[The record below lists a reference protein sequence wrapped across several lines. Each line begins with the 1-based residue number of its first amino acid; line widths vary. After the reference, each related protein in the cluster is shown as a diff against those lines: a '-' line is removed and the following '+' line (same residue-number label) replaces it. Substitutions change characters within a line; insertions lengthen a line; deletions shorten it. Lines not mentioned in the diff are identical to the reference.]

1 MDYIKRIKKLKYLIA
16 FAIFFGITIFVLR
29 GPHVSNALK
38 KVILPELES
47 ATGRSVIARK
57 IYINIFPLFVE
68 IKGLKVFDENG
79 EKILLAKRVKGYIDL
94 AGFFS
99 RKIQIRRL
107 VIKDH
112 EITTGREQISG
123 IIENV
128 RNYIDKERVTALKVK
143 ILSVETQNGDVSF
156 YDEDTESLSEITGL
170 KGELILGKTQR
181 IRASAEKIKVKKKGW
196 PEFTGDA
203 DLNLTLQDDV
213 IRINRFVIGSSGSK
227 ITGSGEYSEDKGNL
241 RADIELFVKTVKE
254 MFGLD
259 SSGDGKIN
267 AEGDINYADKEISV
281 DLKLAGKFYIQTLM
295 ELLEVEERVEGLVD
309 VKGEIK
315 GPLKNIKGKGTASLY
330 KGNLFDVDVDSLT
343 CNVSYADGTMRFS
356 DGDGRLYNGYAK
368 VSASISLPVVN
379 FFTIDIEFANT
390 DSKPVFK
397 LIGWDPGIQPG
408 KVKGILK
415 TSGAEFNPEG
425 WFEYKSAE
433 NGKDVLGRVRDIT
446 GKYDLKGSLLS
457 LADLKINTG
466 KSEMTADGLADI
478 DKKTLNFEGY
488 VKTGDIN
495 DICFPYYE
503 KLKGTG
509 EFTGKIKG
517 SFEEPLISGSIKLY
531 NPVIEGYEA
540 DILDADVTYK
550 RDHLYIRDLLV
561 KGKDEAHKLKGNI
574 YFKNAKELFD
584 LSAPEYKLNVSL
596 DNADLE
602 RFAKVFYPEFTGT
615 GRLKSELKITGTG
628 EHPEVNGDAVV
639 EKANVYR
646 VPFDSA
652 SFGFRYSERK
662 LYFANMKIKRG
673 RSLLNAD
680 ASINSK
686 GNFSYKADSDKLML
700 SDIVRRDMTGDAVF
714 SLKTEGYGTFENPT
728 IELNALMIGG
738 TMKGRSVGS
747 GVINASIKEK
757 EISLKATLIND
768 RINVTAKGR
777 LENEIPWDAKI
788 DIQTGRYDFLVNPFL
803 KDIPEDLILN
813 LNGTA
818 LLKGDK
824 KHIEGSSVIKHV
836 VLSMYGYSFSNE
848 EEIRLS
854 LNDRQ
859 LSMNRISMRSGSTSL
874 NISGSMAIGKQYDI
888 VLEGSSALSPFKSLS
903 SRIGVLKGD
912 VSLIL
917 SITGDWESPFING
930 GLNLSNGSIGLKD
943 YHYIISSLN
952 GYLYMDRNRIV
963 LQNLSG
969 KVGGGDIEI
978 SGILLLKKFSFKR
991 FYVES
996 KLSNITASVSND
1008 FNVNFGGNVLYKG
1021 TLESQMVSGDIKIN
1035 RARYKERVEW
1045 KSWLLQAKKTE
1056 KFKAE
1061 ISSFEKAELNV
1072 RVSGKDN
1079 IFIDNN
1085 VARATVSADMVL
1097 RGTIYRP
1104 VLLGRLETK
1113 DGTVYFRNN
1122 EFRIIRASADF
1133 ADPNRINPVMEIAS
1147 ETNVKGYKI
1156 KMNLEGQ
1163 MDHFNMSLSSSPPL
1177 KEIDIL
1183 SLLTIGQTGGEMK
1196 GKGLE
1201 GGIGAGEAT
1210 SFVTGKLQDV
1220 IEERLKSITGLDRF
1234 QVDPYISKTTGT
1246 VEPRVTVSKRLM
1258 GDKVF
1263 VTYTTTLGS
1272 KEEQIIKLE
1281 YFLGKNTSLVGMRD
1295 ERGILGGD
1303 IRFRFE
1309 FK

>member
-29 GPHVSNALK
+29 GPYISNALK
-38 KVILPELES
+38 KAILPELEN

-112 EITTGREQISG
+112 EITTSREQISG

-128 RNYIDKERVTALKVK
+128 RNYIDKERATALKVK
-143 ILSVETQNGDVSF
+143 ILSVETQNGDISF

-181 IRASAEKIKVKKKGW
+181 IKASAEKIKVKKEGW

-213 IRINRFVIGSSGSK
+213 IRINRIVIGSSGSK

-241 RADIELFVKTVKE
+241 RTDIELFVKTVKE

-343 CNVSYADGTMRFS
+343 CNVSYADGTMRFF
-356 DGDGRLYNGYAK
+356 DGDGRLYNGRAK

-379 FFTIDIEFANT
+379 FFTVDIEFADA

-397 LIGWDPGIQPG
+397 LIGWDPGVQPG
-408 KVKGILK
+408 KVKGLLK
-415 TSGAEFNPEG
+415 TSGAEFNPGG
-425 WFEYKSAE
+425 WFEYKSTSK
-433 NGKDVLGRVRDIT
+433 GKDVLGRVSDIA
-446 GKYDLKGSLLS
+446 GKYTLNGSLLT

-478 DKKTLNFEGY
+478 DKKTLGFEGY

-509 EFTGKIKG
+509 EFKGKIKG

-540 DILDADVTYK
+540 DILDADVAYK
-550 RDHLYIRDLLV
+550 KDLLYIRDILV
-561 KGKDEAHKLKGNI
+561 KGKAETHKLSGNI

-602 RFAKVFYPEFTGT
+602 RFAKVFYPEFTGA
-615 GRLKSELKITGTG
+615 GRLNSELKVTGTG

-686 GNFSYKADSDKLML
+686 GSFSYKADSDKLML

-714 SLKTEGYGTFENPT
+714 SLKTEGYGTFEDPT
-728 IELNALMIGG
+728 ITLNARMIGG

-747 GVINASIKEK
+747 GVFNASIKDK
-757 EISLKATLIND
+757 DIALKANLIND
-768 RINVTAKGR
+768 KISVTAKGR
-777 LENEIPWDAKI
+777 LEREIPWDAKI
-788 DIQTGRYDFLVNPFL
+788 EIQTGRYDFLVNPFL

-813 LNGTA
+813 LNGTV

-912 VSLIL
+912 VGLVL

-1045 KSWLLQAKKTE
+1045 KSWLLKTKKTE

-1061 ISSFEKAELNV
+1061 ISSLEKAELNV

-1097 RGTIYRP
+1097 RGTLYRP

-1234 QVDPYISKTTGT
+1234 QVDPYISKTSGT

-1258 GDKVF
+1258 GDKIF

-1281 YFLGKNTSLVGMRD
+1281 YFLGKNMSLVGMRD
-1295 ERGILGGD
+1295 ERGIVGGD

-1309 FK
+1309 FR

>member
-1 MDYIKRIKKLKYLIA
+1 MDYFKRIKKLKYLIA
-16 FAIFFGITIFVLR
+16 FAIFFGVAIFVLR
-29 GPHVSNALK
+29 GPYISNALK
-38 KVILPELES
+38 KIILPELEN
-47 ATGRSVIARK
+47 ATGRSVIASK
-57 IYINIFPLFVE
+57 IYVNIFPLFVE

-79 EKILLAKRVKGYIDL
+79 EKILLAKRLKGYIDL
-94 AGFFS
+94 SGLLN
-99 RKIQIRRL
+99 RKIVIRRL

-112 EITTGREQISG
+112 EITTSSEQMSE
-123 IIENV
+123 IIGNV
-128 RNYIDKERVTALKVK
+128 KTYLDKERDTALKVK
-143 ILSVETQNGDVSF
+143 VLAVEMQQGSVSL
-156 YDEDTESLSEITGL
+156 YDDNTKSLSEITGL
-170 KGELILGKTQR
+170 NGEIILGKSQR
-181 IRASAEKIKVKKKGW
+181 IKASAGRIKIKKEGW
-196 PEFTGDA
+196 PEITGDA
-203 DLNLTLQDDV
+203 DLSLTLIDKA
-213 IRINRFVIGSSGSK
+213 ILINRLIIGSSGSK

-241 RADIELFVKTVKE
+241 RTDIELLVKTVKE
-254 MFGLD
+254 LFDLG

-267 AEGDINYADKEISV
+267 AKGNISYAGKEISL

-295 ELLEVEERVEGLVD
+295 ELLEVEERVEGLVE
-309 VKGEIK
+309 VKGDIK
-315 GPLKNIKGKGTASLY
+315 GPLKNLRGSGTATLHN
-330 KGNLFDVDVDSLT
+330 GNLFDVDVDSLT
-343 CNVSYADGTMRFS
+343 CGVSYADGTMRFS

-368 VSASISLPVVN
+368 VSASIKLPVVN
-379 FFTIDIEFANT
+379 FFTIDIEFADA

-425 WFEYKSAE
+425 WFEYKSTSK
-433 NGKDVLGRVRDIT
+433 GKDVLGRVSDIT
-446 GKYDLKGSLLS
+446 GKYTLNGSLLT

-466 KSEMTADGLADI
+466 RSEMSFNGLADV
-478 DKKTLNFEGY
+478 DKETLNFEGT
-488 VKTGDIN
+488 VKTGDVN
-495 DICFPYYE
+495 DVSSPYYE
-503 KLKGTG
+503 MLKGTG
-509 EFTGKIKG
+509 EFAGKIKG
-517 SFEEPLISGSIKLY
+517 SFGDPVISGRIKLY
-531 NPVIEGYEA
+531 NPVIEGYIA
-540 DILDADVTYK
+540 DSTDADVIYK
-550 RDHLYIRDLLV
+550 RDLLNIREILV
-561 KGKDEAHKLKGNI
+561 KGKGETHKLNGNI

-584 LSAPEYKLNVSL
+584 LSAPEYKLTVSL

-602 RFAKVFYPEFTGT
+602 RFAKVFYPEFIGT
-615 GRLKSELKITGTG
+615 GRLSSDLKITGTG
-628 EHPEVNGDAVV
+628 ERPEVNGDAVV
-639 EKANVYR
+639 EKANVYK

-652 SFGFRYSERK
+652 SFGFRYAEKK
-662 LYFANMKIKRG
+662 LNFAGMRIKRG
-673 RSLLNAD
+673 KSVINGD
-680 ASINSK
+680 ATIDSK
-686 GNFSYKADSDKLML
+686 GIFSYKAASDKLML

-714 SLKTEGYGTFENPT
+714 SLKTEGYGTFENPS
-728 IELNALMIGG
+728 IILNARMIGG

-747 GVINASIKEK
+747 GIINASIKDK
-757 EISLKATLIND
+757 DISIKASMIND
-768 RINVTAKGR
+768 KINVNAKGR

-788 DIQTGRYDFLVNPFL
+788 EIQTGRYDFLVNPFL
-803 KDIPEDLILN
+803 KEIPEDLILS
-813 LNGTA
+813 LNGTV

-824 KHIEGSSVIKHV
+824 KHIEGSSVIKHL

-848 EEIRLS
+848 EEIRLN

-874 NISGSMAIGKQYDI
+874 RINGGMVIGRQYDI
-888 VLEGSSALSPFKSLS
+888 VLEGNSALSPFKSLS
-903 SRIGVLKGD
+903 SKIGVLKGD
-912 VSLIL
+912 ASLVV
-917 SITGDWESPFING
+917 SITGDWESPLING
-930 GLNLSNGSIGLKD
+930 GLNLSNGSVGLKD

-952 GYLYMDRNRIV
+952 GYLYMDGNRIV
-963 LQNLSG
+963 LQKLSG
-969 KVGGGDIEI
+969 KIGGGDIEI

-996 KLSNITASVSND
+996 RLNNITASVSND
-1008 FNVNFGGNVLYKG
+1008 FNVNFGGNILYKG
-1021 TLESQMVSGDIKIN
+1021 TLDSQMVSGDIKIN

-1045 KSWLLQAKKTE
+1045 KSWLLKTKKTE
-1056 KFKAE
+1056 KFKTE
-1061 ISSFEKAELNV
+1061 ISNLEKAELNI
-1072 RVSGKDN
+1072 RVTGKDN

-1097 RGTIYRP
+1097 KGTIYRP

-1122 EFRIIRASADF
+1122 EFRIIHASADF
-1133 ADPNRINPVMEIAS
+1133 ADHNRINPVMEITS
-1147 ETNVKGYKI
+1147 ETNVRGYKI

-1163 MDHFNMSLSSSPPL
+1163 LDRFNMSLSSSPPL

-1183 SLLTIGQTGGEMK
+1183 SLLTVGQTGGEMK

-1234 QVDPYISKTTGT
+1234 QVDPYVSKITGT
-1246 VEPRVTVSKRLM
+1246 VEPRVTVSKRLL
-1258 GDKVF
+1258 GDKMF

-1281 YFLGKNTSLVGMRD
+1281 YFLGKNMSLVGLRD
-1295 ERGILGGD
+1295 ERGIVGGD